1 MYGLRVKFND
11 NADISDIDIEQ
22 VELIAWTRDI
32 WFLYIRKTYID
43 INHSYYK
50 IENINSNKSY
60 NDLLDYIKTKYQLET
75 NENPGWLI
83 LS

>member
-50 IENINSNKSY
+50 IE
-60 NDLLDYIKTKYQLET
+60 T
-75 NENPGWLI
+75 
-83 LS
+83 